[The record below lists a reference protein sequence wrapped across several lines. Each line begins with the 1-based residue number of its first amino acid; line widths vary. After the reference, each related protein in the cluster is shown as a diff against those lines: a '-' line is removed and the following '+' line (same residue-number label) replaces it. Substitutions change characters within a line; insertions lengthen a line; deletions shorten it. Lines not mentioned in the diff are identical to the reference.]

1 MKAGLA
7 IGLVIPD
14 LWQQEAIRALQ
25 QGKDVVVQA
34 PTGSGKTYIFELFYP
49 DLKKQAVFTVPTRA
63 LANDKLAEWRARG
76 WDVGISTGDLAEN
89 LDARVVVATLE
100 TQKGRFLR
108 RDGPRLL
115 VVDEYQLIADPIRG
129 TSYEIILSLA
139 PPETQ
144 LLLLSGSVGNPGD
157 VVEWLRR
164 LGRS

>member
-7 IGLVIPD
+7 SGLVIPD

-49 DLKKQAVFTVPTRA
+49 DLKGQAVFTVPTRA

-76 WDVGISTGDLAEN
+76 WDVGISTGDVAAN

-100 TQKGRFLR
+100 TQRGRLSRSLSVIRSCCFSVAAWQTR
-108 RDGPRLL
+108 RTLW
-115 VVDEYQLIADPIRG
+115 RG
-129 TSYEIILSLA
+129 CNASSATPY
-139 PPETQ
+139 
-144 LLLLSGSVGNPGD
+144 
-157 VVEWLRR
+157 
-164 LGRS
+164 